1 MASWGEEISHIV
13 AMNYALQAQKFIWHT
28 DFIKRGIRILL
39 FSWCRLIGAPS
50 VVEGD
55 AASLLKSY
63 LPAALAA
70 ACSILGKMSVH
81 NFFQFLVMVL
91 EYLV

>member
-1 MASWGEEISHIV
+1 MLSERKYSFG
-13 AMNYALQAQKFIWHT
+13 LL
-28 DFIKRGIRILL
+28 RGGGFYC

-50 VVEGD
+50 VVEGN

-70 ACSILGKMSVH
+70 ACSILGKMSIH
-81 NFFQFLVMVL
+81 IFFSS
-91 EYLV
+91 